1 MIDDYKTSDDTPA
14 AASRSALARRYG
26 GAAFVIAI
34 AAVAAA
40 SWLERQATAAGPALA
55 SARSAPDISARLA
68 QLPKPLDAA
77 PRESKSLVWFWRA
90 DTTPT
95 ASIRTK
101 PQFKNFVT
109 DPSVG
114 MPQ

>member
-1 MIDDYKTSDDTPA
+1 MIHDDKLVATSYG
-14 AASRSALARRYG
+14 ALARRTG
-26 GAAFVIAI
+26 AAAFVIAI
-34 AAVAAA
+34 AAVGAA
-40 SWLERQATAAGPALA
+40 SWLDRQATAAGPALA
-55 SARSAPDISARLA
+55 SARSGPDIAARLA
-68 QLPKPLDAA
+68 QLPKPREAA
-77 PRESKSLVWFWRA
+77 PRDGKSLAWFRRA

-95 ASIRTK
+95 ASIRSK